1 MLDSEYHTERLNFAD
16 FPLKTDSIS
25 KCSTREIVKKKIYV
39 NIQFSKVDDIN
50 VMRMLVHTSRRS
62 CVFYAIVVATISFFN
77 IEINMSS
84 YAYTIQYFRNRYDS
98 VRAAEQQQ
106 QPYIDTD
113 CRNDNDIIVT
123 PKLCG
128 KCQATKQANNLC
140 VTTKRNGMNAVQQ
153 TQNDALCYCYCITG

>member
-1 MLDSEYHTERLNFAD
+1 MIDSEYHTERLNFAD

-84 YAYTIQYFRNRYDS
+84 YAYTIQYFRNRYNS
-98 VRAAEQQQ
+98 VRAA
-106 QPYIDTD
+106 
-113 CRNDNDIIVT
+113 
-123 PKLCG
+123 
-128 KCQATKQANNLC
+128 A
-140 VTTKRNGMNAVQQ
+140 AVHRHGLPQRQ
-153 TQNDALCYCYCITG
+153 RHHCYP